1 MAEHL
6 LPGKVEWGTPHP
18 EHSLPLLTGWGMASF
33 SSSTPREE
41 GRGWKGRLHLQGAWK
56 SLGPSGRQG
65 LATRLGALVFQLT
78 GQGAQSSLSLEVREK
93 APVRL

>member
-6 LPGKVEWGTPHP
+6 LRDKVEWGTPLP
-18 EHSLPLLTGWGMASF
+18 GHSLPLLTGWVMASF
-33 SSSTPREE
+33 SSPTPREE
-41 GRGWKGRLHLQGAWK
+41 SSGWKGQLHLQGTWK
-56 SLGPSGRQG
+56 SLGPSGKQG
-65 LATRLGALVFQLT
+65 LVTRLGALVFQPT

>member
-6 LPGKVEWGTPHP
+6 VRDKVEWGTPLP
-18 EHSLPLLTGWGMASF
+18 GHSPPLLTGWVVASV

-41 GRGWKGRLHLQGAWK
+41 GRGWKGQLHLQGTWK
-56 SLGPSGRQG
+56 SLGSSGRQG
-65 LATRLGALVFQLT
+65 LATRLGALVFQPT
-78 GQGAQSSLSLEVREK
+78 GQGAPSSLSLEVREK